1 MIGLGFIIASISISL
16 FLLYI
21 YKHYFLSKK
30 RLKTLKNDELY
41 DEESQSEQFNNIYD
55 SYIQQSNAH
64 ILYNHDLRQRI
75 HPVDISKVPRPPPA
89 VKPTTVTNPYQQQQ
103 QVYRQTSIT
112 DISHISDETS
122 LPTPKKVADITPK
135 EQKPVLAVGGLIGS
149 DPLISVKFY
158 TNIDPHAN
166 DGSLSSATT
175 ALTTN
180 TLTSSRNIP
189 TRRPDETY
197 LIKREDIILERSIG
211 TGGFGQVWKGRSSLL
226 LYICLY
232 YLNIL
237 IYSYTLYANIHYILI
252 YTIFTSTAF
261 TLIFIHSIYT
271 THYIFIYTKLLLLVF
286 ALYKL

>member
-21 YKHYFLSKK
+21 YRHYFLSKK

-112 DISHISDETS
+112 DASHISDETNQPAS
-122 LPTPKKVADITPK
+122 KKIADVTPK

-158 TNIDPHAN
+158 TNIDPHAHDN
-166 DGSLSSATT
+166 LSSATT

-211 TGGFGQVWKGRSSLL
+211 TGGFGQVWKGRALLL
-226 LYICLY
+226 LYIIHHTLPILY
-232 YLNIL
+232 
-237 IYSYTLYANIHYILI
+237 
-252 YTIFTSTAF
+252 
-261 TLIFIHSIYT
+261 
-271 THYIFIYTKLLLLVF
+271 
-286 ALYKL
+286 